1 MQREVL
7 ESRDESVDVAKGIG
21 ILFVIGGHCGYSLI
35 PGIQAY
41 SFHIPLFYFIA
52 GFFLRKNERAGL
64 FVKKKA
70 YALLLPY
77 FVYNIFFGI
86 VTYFLRRIGI
96 SWRGSPFETLDFHN
110 FFIEPFLSGHQYSIS
125 CALWFVPSLFL
136 VMMLYLFTQKIIF
149 YFYKNK
155 FKKIIFC
162 ILLLCIY
169 YINIY
174 GYTYDENIYIAA
186 VSRTLI
192 GYCFCMMGSVFYSF
206 YNKINIFILLF
217 VSIFI
222 YGYLSVNFGV
232 YGYSYVWNDYTSG
245 YGKIISFP
253 LSLSGILMV
262 ISISK
267 IIVLKNEFINKN
279 GFIWIGKN
287 SFHVMALH
295 LSGFLLLNML
305 LTGLNPVR
313 QMSDVDNIYYRY
325 ANIDWIYFFFSTVF
339 CIVTIKTIQKFSG
352 KFFFLGRKNDYSG
365 S

>member
-155 FKKIIFC
+155 FKKKYF
-162 ILLLCIY
+162 L
-169 YINIY
+169 
-174 GYTYDENIYIAA
+174 
-186 VSRTLI
+186 
-192 GYCFCMMGSVFYSF
+192 YSF
-206 YNKINIFILLF
+206 IMYILHQY
-217 VSIFI
+217 IRI
-222 YGYLSVNFGV
+222 YV
-232 YGYSYVWNDYTSG
+232 
-245 YGKIISFP
+245 
-253 LSLSGILMV
+253 
-262 ISISK
+262 
-267 IIVLKNEFINKN
+267 
-279 GFIWIGKN
+279 
-287 SFHVMALH
+287 
-295 LSGFLLLNML
+295 
-305 LTGLNPVR
+305 
-313 QMSDVDNIYYRY
+313 
-325 ANIDWIYFFFSTVF
+325 
-339 CIVTIKTIQKFSG
+339 
-352 KFFFLGRKNDYSG
+352 
-365 S
+365 

>member
-1 MQREVL
+1 M
-7 ESRDESVDVAKGIG
+7 K
-21 ILFVIGGHCGYSLI
+21 
-35 PGIQAY
+35 
-41 SFHIPLFYFIA
+41 
-52 GFFLRKNERAGL
+52 
-64 FVKKKA
+64 
-70 YALLLPY
+70 
-77 FVYNIFFGI
+77 
-86 VTYFLRRIGI
+86 
-96 SWRGSPFETLDFHN
+96 
-110 FFIEPFLSGHQYSIS
+110 
-125 CALWFVPSLFL
+125 
-136 VMMLYLFTQKIIF
+136 
-149 YFYKNK
+149 
-155 FKKIIFC
+155 
-162 ILLLCIY
+162 
-169 YINIY
+169 
-174 GYTYDENIYIAA
+174 IYIAA

-222 YGYLSVNFGV
+222 YGYLSMNFGV
-232 YGYSYVWNDYTSG
+232 YGYSYVWNDYTYG

-313 QMSDVDNIYYRY
+313 QMSDIDIYYRY

-352 KFFFLGRKNDYSG
+352 KFFSWEEKMIIRVRSRCLPGDRGGRTGCGPARRSVRFLRVRCARAPIRGRPCGGRAGLAGVPRDRG
-365 S
+365 F